1 MKILRIGGRNLA
13 SLADEFSIDFTA
25 EPLASAGLFAI
36 SGPTGAGKSTLLDAL
51 CLALYDRTPRL
62 VRATGKTPDA
72 GDTISSDDTRTLL
85 RRGMAEGHAEV
96 DFEGSDGKAYRA
108 RWSVRRARTKA
119 AGALQA
125 TAMSLSSLPGL
136 QPIGGTKTEV
146 KAEIEQRIGL
156 SFDQFTRAVLL
167 AQNEFAT
174 FLKSQDDERGQ
185 LLETLTG
192 STVYSEISKRAHER
206 AKLELQRLQA
216 LQARLADQQPLS
228 AEARAEAE
236 LRSTAAEEAL
246 AQIDLRKSAAEARLR
261 WRLQADQLAQDIAAA
276 HHKIAGC
283 KATLDEAAPR
293 RAALQSVEAAQEA
306 RPLAEEVARLD
317 AQAASVHTALQRSEQ
332 DAAAAN
338 EAQQTLAAQS
348 QEHAARL
355 QAAEQARRDAGPGL
369 DQAKALDARIGA
381 MLPAHQQSKAA
392 LQAASTADDDAR
404 AAVARQQ
411 TALQALNEA
420 QHAGSEWLSQH
431 AGWAALA
438 REWQRWE
445 VLFTQAEQAHDQA
458 GKLDTDRIALQ
469 AALESAST
477 AHASALARLAAAA
490 DQLNACE
497 AKRQEAVAALAGIDV
512 DALSSGRE
520 RLEGRRAALAK
531 AERAFTDMEA
541 ARQRQRGLTQQL
553 ADLQAAQAAAEQQ
566 LAAVQ
571 QRSPALAAT
580 LAQAERSLRL
590 AEAAT
595 GENVE
600 TLRATLE
607 DEVPCPV
614 CGATDHP
621 YRHGDSRL
629 HAMLADLQAEVSRCR
644 AASQTGIE
652 QEAELRT
659 KVQASVGQQAAL
671 GAELNALDTAV
682 NALSAQWT
690 EAGAIL
696 DGLPENGIS
705 AWLAK
710 ELANTL
716 TALNALAAQAQQLDS
731 ARKARDAAQAA
742 CDQAAAGHTQLQAA
756 AASAH
761 NTLTA
766 QRTQLEALDAR
777 HGEARERLNGLLER
791 IDSAFGD
798 QAWRESWQAN
808 PAVFHERHQDQSRQ
822 WLAQQAACDERKAEM
837 TSAAVTAGA
846 LRTAADK
853 AAADLAAVRLAH
865 QRNEEALHAARTARS
880 ALWDGKAVSEI
891 EAELQAAVDAARS
904 ALNAQQEALHAAGQK
919 KARADEALAQ
929 CRQRLADTA
938 DAQGLAAGRLVQW
951 LSAFRQRPGAREDDP
966 ATPEALRELLAQ
978 PADAI
983 RRERE
988 ALQAMEQSLA
998 NAQSVLAEREAQAA
1012 RHAALAPQP
1021 AAGEAGAS
1029 DAIGDGA
1036 VADAA
1041 TLQAALAAIDAERKQ
1056 AHDDAAAA
1064 KFVLAQDNGRRKAAE
1079 SMLADIG
1086 KQEIEERRW
1095 ARLNEL
1101 IGSADGKKFRNYAQQ
1116 FTLDVLLGY
1125 ANAHLGQLAP
1135 RYQLQRTDNP
1145 GQPSLG
1151 LLVRDQHMGD
1161 DLRSVHSLSGG
1172 ESFLVSLALALGL
1185 ASLSS
1190 NRVRVESLF
1199 IDEGF
1204 GSLDAETLRVA
1215 MDALDNLQSMGRKV
1229 GIISHVQEMT
1239 DRIGTRIVVQPAAG
1253 GRSVVGVQ

>member
-62 VRATGKTPDA
+62 VLATGKTPDA
-72 GDTISSDDTRTLL
+72 GDAISSDDTRTLL
-85 RRGMAEGHAEV
+85 RRGMAEGYAEV
-96 DFEGSDGKAYRA
+96 DFEGNDGKAYRA

-125 TAMSLSSLPGL
+125 TAMSLSSLPEL

-174 FLKSQDDERGQ
+174 FLKAEDNDRGQ

-216 LQARLADQQPLS
+216 LHARLADQQPLS

-236 LRSTAAEEAL
+236 ARNAAAEETL
-246 AQIDLRKSAAEARLR
+246 AQADLRKSAAEARLR
-261 WRLQADQLAQDIAAA
+261 WRLQSDQLAQDVTAAQQQIAD
-276 HHKIAGC
+276 C
-283 KATLDEAAPR
+283 KAALDDAAPR
-293 RAALQSVEAAQEA
+293 RAALQRLEAAQEA
-306 RPLAEEVARLD
+306 RPLADDVARLE
-317 AQAASVHTALQRSEQ
+317 AQAASVRAALQRSEQ
-332 DAAAAN
+332 DAAAAA
-338 EAQQTLAAQS
+338 EAQQKLAAQS
-348 QEHAARL
+348 QDHATRL
-355 QAAEQARRDAGPGL
+355 QAAEQARRDAAPTL
-369 DQAKALDARIGA
+369 DQAKALDARIEA
-381 MLPAHQQSKAA
+381 MLPAHQQSQTA
-392 LQAASTADDDAR
+392 LQAASAADDDAR
-404 AAVARQQ
+404 AAATRQQ
-411 TALQALNEA
+411 AALQALNEA
-420 QHAGSEWLSQH
+420 QQAGSEWLSQH
-431 AGWAALA
+431 ARWAALA

-445 VLFTQAEQAHDQA
+445 VLFTQAEQAHGQVH
-458 GKLDTDRIALQ
+458 KLEGEH
-469 AALESAST
+469 AALHAATESANA
-477 AHASALARLAAAA
+477 AHASTLAQLAAASE
-490 DQLNACE
+490 QLNTCE
-497 AKRQEAVAALAGIDV
+497 AKRQEAVAMLTGIDA

-520 RLEGRRAALAK
+520 QLEGRRAALAK
-531 AERAFTDMEA
+531 AERAFSDMEA
-541 ARQRQRGLTQQL
+541 ARQRQRALAGQL
-553 ADLQAAQAAAEQQ
+553 AGLQAAQADAEQQ
-566 LAAVQ
+566 LAALQ
-571 QRSPALAAT
+571 QQSPALAAA
-580 LAQAERSLRL
+580 LAQADRSLRL

-621 YRHGDSRL
+621 YRHGDNKL
-629 HAMLADLQAEVSRCR
+629 HAMLAELQAEVRRCR
-644 AASQTGIE
+644 TAAQAGME
-652 QEAELRT
+652 QEAELRA
-659 KVQASVGQQAAL
+659 KVQANIGQQGAL
-671 GAELNALDTAV
+671 GAELGALDATV
-682 NALSAQWT
+682 NALSAQWA
-690 EAGAIL
+690 EASAAL
-696 DGLPENGIS
+696 SAVPESGIT
-705 AWLAK
+705 AWLAA

-716 TALNALAAQAQQLDS
+716 AALNALSAQAQQLDS

-742 CDQAAAGHTQLQAA
+742 CDRAAAEHTRLQAAAG
-756 AASAH
+756 SAQ
-761 NTLTA
+761 NLLTA
-766 QRTQLEALDAR
+766 QRTQLDAIAAQHLEAGERLDA
-777 HGEARERLNGLLER
+777 LLER
-791 IDSAFGD
+791 IDDAFGS
-798 QAWRESWQAN
+798 QTWRSTWQAN
-808 PAVFHERHQDQSRQ
+808 PAAFHAQHQDQSRQ
-822 WLAQQAACDERKAEM
+822 WLAQQAACDERKAEI

-853 AAADLAAVRLAH
+853 TAAGLAAARLAH
-865 QRNEEALHAARTARS
+865 QRSEEALHAARTARS
-880 ALWDGKAVSEI
+880 ELWDGKAVSEV
-891 EAELQAAVDAARS
+891 EATLQAAIDAARS
-904 ALNAQQEALHAAGQK
+904 ALNAQQEALHAAGQQ

-929 CRQRLADTA
+929 CRQRLAETTE
-938 DAQGLAAGRLVQW
+938 AQGLAAGRLAQW
-951 LSAFRQRPGAREDDP
+951 LSGFRLRPGAREDDP

-1012 RHAALAPQP
+1012 RHAALAPQL
-1021 AAGEAGAS
+1021 AAGPDVQA
-1029 DAIGDGA
+1029 DT
-1036 VADAA
+1036 DAA
-1041 TLQAALAAIDAERKQ
+1041 ALQAALSAIEAERKQ
-1056 AHDDAAAA
+1056 AHDAAATA
-1064 KFVLAQDNGRRKAAE
+1064 KFVLAQDDARRKAAE

-1086 KQEIEERRW
+1086 KQEAEERRW

-1215 MDALDNLQSMGRKV
+1215 MDALDNLQSMGRKT

-1239 DRIGTRIVVQPAAG
+1239 DRIGTRITVQPAAG
-1253 GRSVVGVQ
+1253 GRSVVSVQ